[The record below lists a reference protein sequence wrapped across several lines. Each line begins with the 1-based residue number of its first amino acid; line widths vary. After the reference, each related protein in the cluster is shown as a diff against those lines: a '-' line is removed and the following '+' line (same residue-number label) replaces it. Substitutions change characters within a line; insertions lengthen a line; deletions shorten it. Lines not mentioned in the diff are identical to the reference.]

1 MTHYIYFYGN
11 DDEMKR
17 KTIMSKRN
25 KIMSKIYKIN
35 YKGRIGMWIQ
45 GSKTWKETIRTEFE

>member
-11 DDEMKR
+11 DDEMKI